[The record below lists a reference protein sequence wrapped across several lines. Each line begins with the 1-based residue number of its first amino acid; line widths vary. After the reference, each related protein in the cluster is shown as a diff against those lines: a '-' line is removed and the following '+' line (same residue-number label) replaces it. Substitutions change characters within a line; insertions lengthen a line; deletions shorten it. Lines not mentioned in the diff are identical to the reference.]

1 METGIIGFPKS
12 GKTTVFNALTKGK
25 AEIGSYS
32 SGALIPNIGM
42 VKVPD
47 QRIDILS
54 GIFKPKKTTHA
65 EIKYVDIALPPKTR
79 PKEEGLDDHIV
90 AYLSNVDSI
99 IHVVRAF
106 IDDNIPHIEQSIDP
120 ERDIASMEMELAFS
134 DLALI
139 EKRIERLKVTQK
151 SAKQSE
157 RDAGLNETIIL
168 ENIKASL
175 EQGIPIREQSLS
187 EEVCKIIENYQFL
200 TVKPLL
206 VLINIGE
213 EDIPNF
219 SELEA
224 SYHNRYKQHPNS
236 EITLLCAKPEMEL
249 AQLENSDAQDFRL
262 AMGLPESAL
271 DRIIQY
277 SYSLL
282 GLISFF
288 TTGTDEVKAWT
299 IRKNTTALKAAAKIH
314 TDLAKGFIR
323 AEVISYEALVDCGT
337 MVEARKHGLIRLEG
351 KTYMVQDGD
360 CITILFNI

>member
-47 QRIDILS
+47 GRLDILS

-79 PKEEGLDDHIV
+79 PKEEGLDDQIV
-90 AYLSNVDSI
+90 SYLSNVDSI

-120 ERDIASMEMELAFS
+120 VRDIASMEMELAFS

-139 EKRIERLKVTQK
+139 DKRIERLKTTQK
-151 SAKQSE
+151 SSKQSE
-157 RDAGLNETIIL
+157 RDAGLKETIIL
-168 ENIKASL
+168 ESIKACL
-175 EQGIPIREQSLS
+175 EEGTPIREQDLS
-187 EEVCKIIENYQFL
+187 EETCKIVDNYHFL
-200 TVKPLL
+200 TAKPLL

-224 SYHNRYKQHPNS
+224 SFHSKYNHPNS

-249 AQLENSDAQDFRL
+249 AQLDNSDAKEFRL

-271 DRIIQY
+271 DPIIQF

-288 TTGTDEVKAWT
+288 TTGSDEVKAWT
-299 IRKNTTALKAAAKIH
+299 IRKNTTAVKAAAKIH

-323 AEVISYEALVDCGT
+323 AEVISYEALVECGT
-337 MVEARKHGLIRLEG
+337 MTEARKHGLIRLEG
-351 KTYMVQDGD
+351 KTYVVQDGD